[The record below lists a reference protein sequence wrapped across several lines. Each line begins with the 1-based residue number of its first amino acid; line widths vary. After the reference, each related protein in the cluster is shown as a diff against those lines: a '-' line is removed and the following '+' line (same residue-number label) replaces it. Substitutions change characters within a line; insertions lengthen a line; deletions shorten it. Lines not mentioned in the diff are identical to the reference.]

1 MFETYGRVVRVLRK
15 KLPPA
20 FPVQVRRVK
29 LVDRDGYCEKRNDVF
44 YIRINRELPEAPA
57 IDALL
62 HEWAH
67 ARAWNHLHDS
77 LHPNEF
83 QLVAHDPVWGVA
95 YSEVYRVWEQ
105 FNQSDI
111 S

>member
-1 MFETYGRVVRVLRK
+1 MFKSYQKVLRLLRK

-29 LVDRDGYCEKRNDVF
+29 MNNTKDGYCYKVDEAF
-44 YIRINRELPEAPA
+44 QIRINRDLPEAAA

-67 ARAWNHLHDS
+67 ARAWNHIHDS
-77 LHPNEF
+77 IDNEEF
-83 QLVAHDPVWGVA
+83 EKVAHDASWGVA
-95 YSEVYRVWEQ
+95 YSEVYRIFEQ
-105 FNQSDI
+105 AD
-111 S
+111 